1 MPFLPCTTLALILVL
16 APANPL
22 LLRAEEATP
31 RYVSAPEGD
40 LSPKRDLLVESYRS
54 DARSMSPVPQQ
65 IWLVSTADPAKRR
78 LLFSHE
84 RSASVLFSDDEEW
97 LVINNR
103 SGSSE
108 SSVLLFA
115 RKGKLE
121 YEHTADLTD
130 AAWAFFD
137 RQNGLQRPNMLDHLY
152 VEALRWATAK
162 PPTLLLCLSGH
173 GNSGNYTD
181 EWYCLCNVETKTFSL
196 NFRGHNRKN
205 TKLDRE

>member
-1 MPFLPCTTLALILVL
+1 MAYLPFARLTLILAL
-16 APANPL
+16 APAFIP
-22 LLRAEEATP
+22 LLRAEEVLP
-31 RYVSAPEGD
+31 RYVSAPEGE

-54 DARSMSPVPQQ
+54 NARGMSPVPQQ

-84 RSASVLFSDDEEW
+84 RSASVLFSEDEQW

-115 RKGKLE
+115 RKGELE
-121 YEHTADLTD
+121 YEQTADLTD

-137 RQNGLQRPNMLDHLY
+137 RQNGLKKPNALDHVY
-152 VEALRWATAK
+152 VEALRWAGEK
-162 PPTLLLCLSGH
+162 PPTLLLGLSGH
-173 GNSGNYTD
+173 GNPGNYTE
-181 EWYCLCNVETKTFSL
+181 EWYCLCNVETKKFSV
-196 NFRGHNRKN
+196 NFRAHNRKS